1 MGQPPSLHAWVG
13 ASSPWAEG
21 GSVSGPTCT
30 QTTHVAPQMRVTGLP
45 QHSRFDAGY
54 HTLAIN
60 VKRHK
65 WGQNAFIDK
74 SKAPG
79 QGETLHTTLS
89 YGMPRWG
96 QTTLTMDDHHH
107 ALQ

>member
-1 MGQPPSLHAWVG
+1 
-13 ASSPWAEG
+13 
-21 GSVSGPTCT
+21 
-30 QTTHVAPQMRVTGLP
+30 MRVTGLP